1 MSALSAIETPVAGE
15 PGSPSAAT
23 MDAGHAKG
31 SLQAVGSRRSSAA
44 LPRRDGVAG
53 RQPSSSSIPEAPA
66 RQPERPRSARV
77 SAPGAS
83 VPVITG
89 RVVPATDPRVAR
101 AAEAVRVAAGL
112 AARHQ
117 QRSAAGAAVA
127 GPAAVVAPAGL
138 AAPRPRLRLTRRGRI
153 VVGALVMAAA
163 TAAALLIMLLGP
175 GGAQATD
182 HGPARAGY
190 QGLHQVVVQPGQT
203 LWSIAAA
210 AEPAADTRVVI
221 QEIMA
226 ANALDGS
233 GISAGQL
240 LWVP

>member
-23 MDAGHAKG
+23 TDAGHAKRP
-31 SLQAVGSRRSSAA
+31 LRAVGSRQSSDA
-44 LPRRDGVAG
+44 LALRDDVAG
-53 RQPSSSSIPEAPA
+53 RQPSSSSIPVAPA
-66 RQPERPRSARV
+66 RQPERPRSARASV
-77 SAPGAS
+77 PGAS
-83 VPVITG
+83 VLVITG
-89 RVVPATDPRVAR
+89 RVMPATDPRAAR
-101 AAEAVRVAAGL
+101 AAEAVRVAAVH

-117 QRSAAGAAVA
+117 QHPAAGAAVDR
-127 GPAAVVAPAGL
+127 PAAVVATAGVV
-138 AAPRPRLRLTRRGRI
+138 APRPRLRLTRRGRI
-153 VVGALVMAAA
+153 VIGALVMAAA

-233 GISAGQL
+233 AISAGQL